1 MNIHLRAL
9 QDKDAEGML
18 EWMTEPS
25 IIRFFQFDATNM
37 TIYSCHEFIAVANRN
52 PECIHYAIADEED
65 DYLGT
70 ISLKNI
76 NTDKKT
82 AEYAIST
89 RSCAHGTGAAMQATK
104 ELLNIAFEELHLE
117 SVYLN
122 VLVENV
128 RANAFY
134 KKVGFRYERCE
145 NHAINIRN
153 EWKDLNWYAINRD
166 DFLREQK
173 NGK

>member
-18 EWMTEPS
+18 EWMTDPS

-37 TIYSCHEFIAVANRN
+37 TIDSCREFIAAANQDSKCR
-52 PECIHYAIADEED
+52 HYAIANEED

-76 NTDKKT
+76 DTDKKT

-104 ELLNIAFEELHLE
+104 ELLNIAFGELNLE

-122 VLVENV
+122 VLVENA

-145 NHAINIRN
+145 DHAINIRN
-153 EWKDLNWYAINRD
+153 EWKDLNWYKISRE
-166 DFLREQK
+166 DFLK
-173 NGK
+173 V

>member
-18 EWMTEPS
+18 EWMTDPL
-25 IIRFFQFDATNM
+25 IIRFFQFDATKV
-37 TIYSCHEFIAVANRN
+37 TVDSCLKFIASANHSPVCR
-52 PECIHYAIADEED
+52 HFAIADEED
-65 DYLGT
+65 NYLGT

-76 NTDKKT
+76 DTEKKT

-104 ELLNIAFEELHLE
+104 ELLNIAFGEMNLE

-122 VLVENV
+122 VLVENL

-134 KKVGFRYERCE
+134 KKVGFCFDRCE
-145 NHAINIRN
+145 RNAIKIRN
-153 EWKDLNWYAINRD
+153 ELKDLNWYAISREE
-166 DFLREQK
+166 FLK
-173 NGK
+173 V